1 MTSSITKRLKQITG
15 ALALML
21 SAPYAFAAA
30 PSNLDLATT
39 LGSLVLVIG
48 VILLL
53 AWLLKRMQVP
63 ALGQQK
69 GLRIVS
75 QLPVGTKER
84 IAVVQVGEE
93 QFLVGITSQSIQILA
108 KLEKPLKEEELA
120 TNAFASQFSQ
130 LIKKNDKGNP
140 IRLLFS
146 TLVLLVG
153 VLFSLFSFAE
163 AEESPLP
170 ANLAEG
176 SSVTVQAMQSDTGS
190 SRSMSVGNGAGI
202 PAFTMTTNPD
212 GSEDYSVTLQIL
224 ALMTMLGFLPAMV
237 ILMTSFTRIVVVMS
251 ILRQA
256 MGLQQTPSNQ
266 VIIGIALFL
275 TFFVMSPVLNEINDT
290 AIQPYL
296 NEQVTAREA
305 FDAAQ
310 VPMKAF
316 MLKQTRIKDLETF
329 VNMSGEQVTNP
340 EDVSMAVLIPAF
352 ITSELKTA
360 FQIGFMLFLPFL
372 IIDLVVA
379 SVLMA
384 MGMMMLSPMIVSLPF
399 KLMLFVLVDGWNL
412 ILSTLA
418 GSFAL

>member
-1 MTSSITKRLKQITG
+1 MQISNGFSNSSYFYQI
-15 ALALML
+15 
-21 SAPYAFAAA
+21 
-30 PSNLDLATT
+30 
-39 LGSLVLVIG
+39 GSFRTV
-48 VILLL
+48 
-53 AWLLKRMQVP
+53 K
-63 ALGQQK
+63 
-69 GLRIVS
+69 
-75 QLPVGTKER
+75 
-84 IAVVQVGEE
+84 
-93 QFLVGITSQSIQILA
+93 
-108 KLEKPLKEEELA
+108 
-120 TNAFASQFSQ
+120 
-130 LIKKNDKGNP
+130 
-140 IRLLFS
+140 
-146 TLVLLVG
+146 VLLVQLILLCSI
-153 VLFSLFSFAE
+153 VFSGSVFAQ
-163 AEESPLP
+163 AEDGTVIP
-170 ANLAEG
+170 ANTAG
-176 SSVTVQAMQSDTGS
+176 SESVTISSMEKDQATSQTMTTGS
-190 SRSMSVGNGAGI
+190 LTGNGGGI
-202 PAFTMTTNPD
+202 PAFTMTTNAN
-212 GSEDYSVTLQIL
+212 GGEDYSINLQIL

-266 VIIGIALFL
+266 VIIGIAIFL
-275 TFFVMSPVLNEINDT
+275 TFFIMSPVINQVNEQ
-290 AIQPYL
+290 AVQPYL
-296 NEQVTAREA
+296 NEQISARQA
-305 FDAAQ
+305 FDVAQ
-310 VPMKAF
+310 GPIKYF

-329 VNMSGEQVTNP
+329 VEISGAEVTNP

>member
-1 MTSSITKRLKQITG
+1 MTK
-15 ALALML
+15 
-21 SAPYAFAAA
+21 
-30 PSNLDLATT
+30 D
-39 LGSLVLVIG
+39 
-48 VILLL
+48 
-53 AWLLKRMQVP
+53 
-63 ALGQQK
+63 
-69 GLRIVS
+69 
-75 QLPVGTKER
+75 
-84 IAVVQVGEE
+84 
-93 QFLVGITSQSIQILA
+93 
-108 KLEKPLKEEELA
+108 
-120 TNAFASQFSQ
+120 
-130 LIKKNDKGNP
+130 NP
-140 IRLLFS
+140 IRLMLS
-146 TLVLLVG
+146 TFMLLVG
-153 VLFSLFSFAE
+153 VLFSSLSFAQ

-170 ANLAEG
+170 SNLAQG
-176 SSVTVQAMQSDTGS
+176 DSVTVQAMEKESGS
-190 SRSMSVGNGAGI
+190 SRSMSVGNGGGI
-202 PAFTMTTNPD
+202 PAFTMTTNAD

-275 TFFVMSPVLNEINDT
+275 TFFIMSPVLNEINDQ
-290 AIQPYL
+290 AVQPYL

-310 VPMKAF
+310 APMKAF

-329 VNMSGEQVTNP
+329 VNMSGEEVTNP